1 MSSILQSF
9 YSFFTERFVQTS
21 KTLYERTMHTELI
34 ETINEVGEK
43 RYIEIPTNNY
53 NSRREKL
60 QILLKKS
67 QSLFN
72 FCLKSKKNDDDDDD
86 DEDMSYELVNLIER
100 VRMSLYR
107 NDDITPLFAQY
118 EEIKRYYKKGSMSTV
133 NLSMG

>member
-86 DEDMSYELVNLIER
+86 EDMSYELVNLIER

-133 NLSMG
+133 NLSVV

>member
-1 MSSILQSF
+1 MSSILQSL

-21 KTLYERTMHTELI
+21 ETLYERTMHTELI

-43 RYIEIPTNNY
+43 RYIEIPKNNY
-53 NSRREKL
+53 DMRREK
-60 QILLKKS
+60 IENLLKKS
-67 QSLFN
+67 QKLLS
-72 FCLKSKKNDDDDDD
+72 FCLKSKKNDDN
-86 DEDMSYELVNLIER
+86 EDMSYELVNLIER

-118 EEIKRYYKKGSMSTV
+118 EEIKRYYKRGSISSF

>member
-1 MSSILQSF
+1 MSSILQSL

-21 KTLYERTMHTELI
+21 ETLYERTMHTELI

-43 RYIEIPTNNY
+43 RYIEIPKNNY
-53 NSRREKL
+53 DMRREKL
-60 QILLKKS
+60 ENLLKKS
-67 QSLFN
+67 QSLLTFG
-72 FCLKSKKNDDDDDD
+72 LKSKKNDDN
-86 DEDMSYELVNLIER
+86 EDMSYELVNLIER

-118 EEIKRYYKKGSMSTV
+118 EEIKRYYKRGSISSF

>member
-34 ETINEVGEK
+34 ETVNEVGEK
-43 RYIEIPTNNY
+43 RYIEFPTNNY

-67 QSLFN
+67 QSLLTFG
-72 FCLKSKKNDDDDDD
+72 LKSKKKDDDD

>member
-1 MSSILQSF
+1 
-9 YSFFTERFVQTS
+9 
-21 KTLYERTMHTELI
+21 MHTELI

-86 DEDMSYELVNLIER
+86 EDMSYELVNLIER

>member
-1 MSSILQSF
+1 MDSSS
-9 YSFFTERFVQTS
+9 SGRCRGPTGFVQDDGPGASLSHWPTPYTTTTPAMEAHV
-21 KTLYERTMHTELI
+21 KK
-34 ETINEVGEK
+34 ETK
-43 RYIEIPTNNY
+43 
-53 NSRREKL
+53 
-60 QILLKKS
+60 
-67 QSLFN
+67 
-72 FCLKSKKNDDDDDD
+72 DDDD

>member
-60 QILLKKS
+60 QILLK
-67 QSLFN
+67 SLFN

>member
-43 RYIEIPTNNY
+43 RYIEFPINNY

-67 QSLFN
+67 QSLLTFG
-72 FCLKSKKNDDDDDD
+72 LKSKKIDDDD
-86 DEDMSYELVNLIER
+86 DEYMSYELVNLIER